1 MKFKRTFTPQEANIR
16 LPLIKQIVADILA
29 KGKDFRARLSKHTGP
44 EMPVECLNLQAEIE
58 GLMIELEDLGC
69 YYKDWNFEIELV
81 DFPAVID
88 GQQVLLCWRS
98 DEERL
103 KWYHSLQDGYPGRRP
118 IPEYLLN

>member
-1 MKFKRTFTPQEANIR
+1 MKFKRTFTPQEANHR

-29 KGKDFRARLSKHTGP
+29 RGKDFRARLAKQTGP
-44 EMPVECLNLQAEIE
+44 DMPVECLNLQAEIE

-69 YYKDWNFEIELV
+69 YYKDWNFEIGLV
-81 DFPAVID
+81 DFPAVIE